1 MELRSTPK
9 LTEIH
14 QCWYFFS
21 NLLFSSCVVG
31 SWVARWVSAAA
42 AAATWVFGLGMWQ
55 RMVAWV
61 LGLSRVGMGSS
72 VMVWAAASRRDVS
85 LTFSISLSSLPF
97 FSFFSFFLRFWLF
110 RLILESTTVLGF
122 LLLLLFF
129 FLFYIYIYIKVF
141 MGSWKLLSWPAGIGM
156 VEVRGPEL
164 KIKGAELKT
173 KRPKPFFLKILHT
186 KKKKNFGP
194 GPP

>member
-1 MELRSTPK
+1 MCSTRCLRRIYWVHLKEDLINLMELRSTPK

-42 AAATWVFGLGMWQ
+42 AAATWVSGLGMWQ

-97 FSFFSFFLRFWLF
+97 FSFFLFSFVSGFFVWFW
-110 RLILESTTVLGF
+110 S
-122 LLLLLFF
+122 LLLCWVFFFFFFFF
-129 FLFYIYIYIKVF
+129 FLHIYIF
-141 MGSWKLLSWPAGIGM
+141 
-156 VEVRGPEL
+156 
-164 KIKGAELKT
+164 
-173 KRPKPFFLKILHT
+173 
-186 KKKKNFGP
+186 
-194 GPP
+194 